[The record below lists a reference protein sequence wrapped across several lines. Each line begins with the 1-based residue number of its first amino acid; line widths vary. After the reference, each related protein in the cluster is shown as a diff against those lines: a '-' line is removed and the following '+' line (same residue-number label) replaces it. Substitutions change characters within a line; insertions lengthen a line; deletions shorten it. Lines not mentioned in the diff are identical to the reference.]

1 MGRTAYL
8 APARDLTRVSFGAG
22 GHSRPVEPQHE
33 PTPAEEESV
42 PGRLEEEEAQR
53 YPGHEA
59 PHETIDPGR
68 EKEEEV

>member
-1 MGRTAYL
+1 
-8 APARDLTRVSFGAG
+8 
-22 GHSRPVEPQHE
+22 VEPQHE

-42 PGRLEEEEAQR
+42 PGRLEEEDAQR